1 MSEGNGRVV
10 DEGLIAINEAFRGA
24 KYLEEDAKVSAE
36 LMKVGKHREL
46 EISDAVAME
55 MYAMITEGK
64 KFNITRRNSKGEG
77 YRANVE
83 NYTDLAAF
91 FAGELEA
98 DIVAPEPEAAND
110 G

>member
-1 MSEGNGRVV
+1 MSGNGKIL

-24 KYLEEDAKVSAE
+24 KYLEEDAKVAAE
-36 LMKVGKHREL
+36 MMKVGKHREL
-46 EISDAVAME
+46 EISDAQAME

-64 KFNITRRNSKGEG
+64 KFQVNRLNSKGEG

-83 NYTDLAAF
+83 SYLDLADF
-91 FAGELEA
+91 FTGDLEA
-98 DIVAPEPEAAND
+98 EIVESTPDAAND